1 MSQPEANGK
10 AFLGMI
16 KYIKGKG
23 GPALLDKVLSS
34 VEPTTQKIFA
44 QKIMVSDWQPYANF
58 ASFLT
63 SMQATMGNGDPNF
76 FRSVGMVAGRAD
88 LGAIFA
94 IYKRLAS
101 FEKLIRSC
109 TSVWSSYYRNAGSM
123 VATEWKPERTIVQ
136 ISNFPQMS
144 PLHCRLMEGWM
155 AATMEEIGAR
165 LLKYEESKCMSKG
178 GPCHEFLYVWQ
189 KR

>member
-16 KYIKGKG
+16 KYIKTKG
-23 GPALLDKVLSS
+23 GPALLDQILSAADPAAR
-34 VEPTTQKIFA
+34 EIFT
-44 QKIMVSDWQPYANF
+44 QKIMVSDWHPYAVF
-58 ASFLT
+58 TSFLST
-63 SMQATMGNGDPNF
+63 VQARMSNGDPNF
-76 FRSVGMVAGRAD
+76 FRSVGMVAGRSD
-88 LGAIFA
+88 LGTIFA

-101 FEKLIRSC
+101 QEKLIRSC
-109 TSVWSSYYRNAGSM
+109 TTVWSSYYRNAGSM

-165 LLKYEESKCMSKG
+165 LLKYEEIKCMSKG
-178 GPCHEFLYVWQ
+178 ASCHEFLYVWQ